1 MDVAAFDCQGGIT
14 MNLFLAIAA
23 VLAWLIGG
31 VMLLFPEQFFAP
43 NGLTMTPMMATVA
56 QVQAQAHGATLV
68 GLGVIDWLARGAD
81 HRKAASRLEA
91 RPNYRRHFFLVAPQQ
106 IP

>member
-1 MDVAAFDCQGGIT
+1 

-23 VLAWLIGG
+23 VLAWLVGG
-31 VMLLFPEQFFAP
+31 RMLLIPEQFFAP

-68 GLGVIDWLARGAD
+68 GLARGAD
-81 HRKAASRLEA
+81 RSGAFAVLA
-91 RPNYRRHFFLVAPQQ
+91 RNLVVQ
-106 IP
+106 ILSLLVVLRTAQPLH